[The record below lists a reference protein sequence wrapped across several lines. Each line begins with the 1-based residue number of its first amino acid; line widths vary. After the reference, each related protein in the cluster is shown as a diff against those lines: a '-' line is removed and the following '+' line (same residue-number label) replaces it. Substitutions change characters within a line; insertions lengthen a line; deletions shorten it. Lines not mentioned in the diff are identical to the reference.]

1 MSRRAGQPRVLP
13 LPVRDGVGPS
23 CVVLPAGEW
32 TTVLDYFAHRFTAV
46 TRAQWQA
53 RMGAGEVLDA
63 GGVPITPTRR
73 FEPHLRIYYYRQL
86 DDEPRV
92 PFEEQVL
99 FRDERLLAVDKP
111 HFLSISPVGKYVQET
126 LLVRLK
132 RKLGID
138 ELVPLHRID
147 RETAGVVL
155 FSVQRASRGA
165 YVQLFAERAIEKR
178 YEAVVHRPPHFAPP
192 AVHRSRLQDDEH
204 QFMCMREVPGEPNAE
219 THIEVLATGA
229 DWAHL
234 ALSPITGRRHQ
245 LRVHCH
251 ALGMPILHDAIY
263 PVLRPEGTDDYE
275 RPLQLLAREV
285 RFRDPIT
292 GAERFFASQRSLALP
307 PR

>member
-1 MSRRAGQPRVLP
+1 MTLRALP

-23 CVVLPAGEW
+23 CVVLPAGDW
-32 TTVLDYFAHRFTAV
+32 PTVLDYFVHRFTAV
-46 TRAQWQA
+46 TRAQWQS
-53 RMGAGEVLDA
+53 RMGAGEVVDA
-63 GGVPITPTRR
+63 HGVPITETRR
-73 FEPHLRIYYYRQL
+73 FEAQLRIYYYRQL
-86 DDEPRV
+86 DSEPRV

-99 FRDERLLAVDKP
+99 FHDEHLLAVDKP

-165 YVQLFAERAIEKR
+165 YVQLFAERMIEKR
-178 YEAVVHRPPHFAPP
+178 YEAIVHRSADFAPP
-192 AVHRSRLQDDEH
+192 AVRVSRLEDDDTH
-204 QFMCMREVPGEPNAE
+204 FMRMREVPGEPNAK
-219 THIEVLATGA
+219 TRIEVLGTGT

-234 ALSPITGRRHQ
+234 SLSPVTGRRHQ
-245 LRVHCH
+245 LRVHCQ
-251 ALGMPILHDAIY
+251 ALGMPIRNDAIY
-263 PVLRPEGTDDYE
+263 PVLRPEGCDDYE
-275 RPLQLLAREV
+275 RPLQLLAREL
-285 RFRDPIT
+285 RFRDPLS
-292 GAERFFASQRSLALP
+292 GVERFFASKRSLALP

>member
-1 MSRRAGQPRVLP
+1 MSQRALP

-23 CVVLPAGEW
+23 CVVLPAGDW
-32 TTVLDYFAHRFTAV
+32 PTVLDYFAHRFTAV
-46 TRAQWQA
+46 TRPQWQV
-53 RMGAGEVLDA
+53 RMGAGEVVDVH
-63 GGVPITPTRR
+63 GVPITETRR
-73 FEPHLRIYYYRQL
+73 FEPNLRIYYYRHL
-86 DDEPRV
+86 DSEPRV
-92 PFEEQVL
+92 PFEERVL
-99 FRDERLLAVDKP
+99 FRDEHLLAVDKP

-165 YVQLFAERAIEKR
+165 YVQLFAERTIEKR
-178 YEAVVHRPPHFAPP
+178 YEAIVHRTADFAPP
-192 AVHRSRLQDDEH
+192 AVRCSRLEDDTH
-204 QFMCMREVPGEPNAE
+204 FMRMREVPGEPNSE

-234 ALSPITGRRHQ
+234 SLSPVTGRRHQ

-251 ALGMPILHDAIY
+251 ALGMPILNDAIY

-285 RFRDPIT
+285 RFRDPLS
-292 GAERFFASQRSLALP
+292 GAERFFASNRSLALP

>member
-1 MSRRAGQPRVLP
+1 MTQRPLP

-23 CVVLPAGEW
+23 CVVLPAGDW
-32 TTVLDYFAHRFTAV
+32 PTVLDYFVHRFTAV

-53 RMGAGEVLDA
+53 RMGVGEVVDA
-63 GGVPITPTRR
+63 HGVPITETRR
-73 FEPHLRIYYYRQL
+73 FEPNLRIYYYRQL
-86 DDEPRV
+86 DAEPRV
-92 PFEEQVL
+92 PFEEHIL
-99 FRDERLLAVDKP
+99 FCDEHLLAVDKP

-155 FSVQRASRGA
+155 FSVQRATRGP
-165 YVQLFAERAIEKR
+165 YVQLFAERSIEKR
-178 YEAVVHRPPHFAPP
+178 YEAIVHRSADFAPP
-192 AVHRSRLQDDEH
+192 AVRVSRLEDDDTH
-204 QFMCMREVPGEPNAE
+204 FMRMREVPGEPNAE

-234 ALSPITGRRHQ
+234 ALSPVTGRRHQ

-251 ALGMPILHDAIY
+251 ALGMPIRNDAIY

-285 RFRDPIT
+285 RFRDPLS

>member
-1 MSRRAGQPRVLP
+1 MTLRALP

-23 CVVLPAGEW
+23 CVVLPAGDW
-32 TTVLDYFAHRFTAV
+32 PTVLDYFVHRFTAV
-46 TRAQWQA
+46 TRSQWQA
-53 RMGAGEVLDA
+53 RMGAGEVVDLH
-63 GGVPITPTRR
+63 GVPITETRR
-73 FEPHLRIYYYRQL
+73 FEPRLRIYYYRQL
-86 DDEPRV
+86 DCEPRV

-99 FRDERLLAVDKP
+99 FRDEHLLAVDKP

-178 YEAVVHRPPHFAPP
+178 YEAIVHRSADFAPP
-192 AVHRSRLQDDEH
+192 AVRVSRLEDDDTH
-204 QFMCMREVPGEPNAE
+204 FMRMREVAGEPNSK
-219 THIEVLATGA
+219 THIEVLDTGT

-234 ALSPITGRRHQ
+234 ALSPVTGRRHQ
-245 LRVHCH
+245 LRVHCQ
-251 ALGMPILHDAIY
+251 ALGMPIRNDAIY
-263 PVLRPEGTDDYE
+263 PVLRPEGTDDYA

-285 RFRDPIT
+285 RFRDPLS

>member
-1 MSRRAGQPRVLP
+1 MTTRALP

-23 CVVLPAGEW
+23 CVVLPAGDW
-32 TTVLDYFAHRFTAV
+32 PTVLDYFEHRFTAV
-46 TRAQWQA
+46 TRPQWQA
-53 RMGAGEVLDA
+53 RMGAGEVVDA
-63 GGVPITPTRR
+63 HGVPISETRR
-73 FEPHLRIYYYRQL
+73 FEPNLRIYYYRQL
-86 DDEPRV
+86 DFEPRV
-92 PFEEQVL
+92 PFEEHVL
-99 FRDERLLAVDKP
+99 FRDEHLLAVDKP

-165 YVQLFAERAIEKR
+165 YVQLFAERMIEKR
-178 YEAVVHRPPHFAPP
+178 YEAIVHRTAGFAPP
-192 AVHRSRLQDDEH
+192 AVRRSRLEDDTH
-204 QFMCMREVPGEPNAE
+204 FMRMREVAGEPNAE
-219 THIEVLATGA
+219 THFEVLATGEE
-229 DWAHL
+229 WAHL
-234 ALSPITGRRHQ
+234 ALSPVTGRRHQ

-263 PVLRPEGTDDYE
+263 PVLRPEGADDYE

-285 RFRDPIT
+285 RFRDPLS
-292 GAERFFASQRSLALP
+292 GAERFFASQRALVVP
-307 PR
+307 PM